1 MIHWVLWHNAVCEN
15 KCDRAAT
22 WLARDLHTS
31 LVLLPAL
38 TCNTTC
44 ACVCVCVCAFPAY
57 LVLRVIE
64 SRWHISICM
73 KGVKS
78 ERDAALY
85 AGSCNGS
92 GFSVFYIRCSRA
104 DRDEKKE
111 TAGKT
116 NKANQNQADP
126 NSDSSRAW
134 WYRAFLIAV
143 PQASDIYQIFKKKTK
158 KNRLWWCSHCCLNS
172 NMCFII
178 FSAWLQG
185 QSTER
190 SRAAETL
197 QLQTVYK
204 RWPSQAHWSLRVQVL
219 GGNMLVL

>member
-44 ACVCVCVCAFPAY
+44 ACVCAFPAY

-134 WYRAFLIAV
+134 WYLPYRCAAGLRHL
-143 PQASDIYQIFKKKTK
+143 PDLKKKKTSLMMLALLLK
-158 KNRLWWCSHCCLNS
+158 LQHVL
-172 NMCFII
+172 II

>member
-1 MIHWVLWHNAVCEN
+1 MWQSCDLIGPWSAHIISAAACSNMQHNVCM
-15 KCDRAAT
+15 R
-22 WLARDLHTS
+22 
-31 LVLLPAL
+31 
-38 TCNTTC
+38 
-44 ACVCVCVCAFPAY
+44 VCAFPAY

-143 PQASDIYQIFKKKTK
+143 PQASDIYQIFKKTTK
-158 KNRLWWCSHCCLNS
+158 KKTSLMMLALLLKLQHVL
-172 NMCFII
+172 II